1 MKLNTNCG
9 SIELLGNHMK
19 KKKVNDE
26 IIMKCLV
33 TMILELLLQTFGMV
47 HASALT
53 QIQKTLRFFKNAQIS
68 RRNLSFWLKGL
79 GCCFSNEV

>member
-1 MKLNTNCG
+1 METNE
-9 SIELLGNHMK
+9 IEDELWIDRASRQSYEEE

-47 HASALT
+47 HACALT
-53 QIQKTLRFFKNAQIS
+53 QNTKHTKIF
-68 RRNLSFWLKGL
+68 
-79 GCCFSNEV
+79 